1 MIKNLFK
8 WIWEK
13 FLKQLWLM
21 ALVQFVFFAS
31 LFFIKRVGKFFPK
44 SWKVNTLSIRQFTK
58 NVQMYFDAFPHITDG
73 IFESFYKAS
82 ALYAELESLD
92 KETNEAIL
100 KKFVAENVVE
110 ELDVLE
116 SDFVTDILFPI
127 IRKYA
132 EKEYFHLI
140 DESLYGIYKYSFELL
155 DGSKVSL
162 YGMESEEKDK
172 IYKIFYITK
181 GVSLTDLSNIVKKDL
196 GNFIELSFGHAHK
209 AAGKSNDGDETLFLT
224 KFKEPYGNNFFIKDQ
239 GLEDKTISDI
249 KKHKSL
255 GNQRSYMFLGAP
267 GTGKTTFCYNLAK
280 KVADSNQ
287 IVFKASSN
295 LFDQAPAHMGTLIE
309 CFSPAVIII
318 DDVDRGFNGREDDV
332 LLGFLERLKGLESKP
347 TFLATANNV
356 SKIPEAFLRPGR
368 FDEFVYFAR
377 PNLEERANFLREY
390 SKLLDLVLTEEEI
403 NELAVETDGM
413 TQAYLRDYCYMIK
426 VEDGKMETVLAQ
438 IRLRKQILKGK
449 LEGTFNEDEEEM
461 DDEEYED
468 EEEEDE
474 EEEDD
479 ED

>member
-8 WIWEK
+8 WIWER

-21 ALVQFVFFAS
+21 ALVQFVFIAM
-31 LFFIKRVGKFFPK
+31 LFFVKRIGKFFPK
-44 SWKVNTLSIRQFTK
+44 SWRINTLSIRQFTK
-58 NVQMYFDAFPHITDG
+58 NVQMYFEAFPHVTDG

-82 ALYAELESLD
+82 ALYSELESLD

-100 KKFVAENVVE
+100 KKFVAENVIE
-110 ELDVLE
+110 EVDVLE

-132 EKEYFHLI
+132 DKEYFHLV

-155 DGSKVSL
+155 DGNKVSL

-172 IYKIFYITK
+172 IYKTFYITK
-181 GVSLTDLSNIVKKDL
+181 GVSLTDLANIVKKDL
-196 GNFIELSFGHAHK
+196 GNFIELTFGHAHK
-209 AAGKSNDGDETLFLT
+209 GPNKSTEDETLFLT
-224 KFKEPYGNNFFIKDQ
+224 KFKEPYGNSLFIKDQ
-239 GLEDKTISDI
+239 TLEDKTISDI
-249 KKHKSL
+249 KKHKAL

-280 KVADSNQ
+280 KISNENQ

-318 DDVDRGFNGREDDV
+318 DDVDRGFHGREDDV

-377 PNLEERANFLREY
+377 PELKERENFLREY
-390 SKLLDLVLTEEEI
+390 SKLLDLVLKEEDI
-403 NELAVETDGM
+403 QTLAEETTGM

-426 VEDGKMETVLAQ
+426 VEDGEMETVLSQ
-438 IRLRKQILKGK
+438 IRLRKQILKGQ
-449 LEGTFNEDEEEM
+449 LEGTFDEDDEEIDDDEEEL
-461 DDEEYED
+461 ED
-468 EEEEDE
+468 E
-474 EEEDD
+474 DD
-479 ED
+479 